1 MEGKLN
7 RVLSAAVVAVI
18 AFALSLWGNGLG
30 FLLSLSLLCGAVGC
44 KLAARRSRNKDQ
56 PPLQRRFELAMIG
69 LAVTVVALLLSVFL
83 NGLGYLP
90 RLCPAVCRCGVRPG
104 SPFPPVNDL
113 SMR

>member
-30 FLLSLSLLCGAVGC
+30 FLLSLSLLCGAVEC
-44 KLAARRSRNKDQ
+44 KLAARALPQ
-56 PPLQRRFELAMIG
+56 QRPASHPAQVRAG
-69 LAVTVVALLLSVFL
+69 HDRAGCDRCGAAVERLSQWA
-83 NGLGYLP
+83 GYLP
-90 RLCPAVCRCGVRPG
+90 RLCPAVRRCGVRPV

>member
-1 MEGKLN
+1 MEGKLK

-56 PPLQRRFELAMIG
+56 PSIQRRFELAMIG
-69 LAVTVVALLLSVFL
+69 LAVTVVRAAVERLSQRA
-83 NGLGYLP
+83 GYLP
-90 RLCPAVCRCGVRPG
+90 RLCPAVRRCGVRPV